1 MYWRKNVMNDLIS
14 DLHRDLFVLEDEN
27 NPSTSKY
34 NIIFPKTVLD
44 QVFDQK
50 TPTKKT
56 LREIIED
63 LRFEIKTIGIGKIK
77 FPVTSV
83 NGLTGD
89 VKITPAMLNLGRVDN
104 TSDVDKPLS
113 TPQRRSVMDI
123 LSKYNFKVNLD
134 DLYKHIENTNNPHN
148 VRLEDIDKDHQLRDY
163 IQRMINTH
171 SLDESKH
178 VHLDIR
184 NNIAKLWAYI
194 DKVFNVDHEKKLEF
208 LNNKLNQ
215 HIDDKNAHMDLF
227 KKKEDVVHKVFG
239 INEAEADNKTYPS
252 TRAIVEYFRNQL
264 YEFKKGLQQIDQYIS
279 KIVMLD
285 NASELPLPD
294 ETQIHKV
301 YIIRNGSS
309 MNSDLVTCILD
320 VDGQYRWKF
329 DNFGTMPKFNPDQF
343 ILSQDGISLN
353 LNALGALSQQIDELF
368 KMSLEELMK
377 GTESSG
383 TSFTDAIKALLKR
396 DYLTKDEIYRN
407 FIYDLRIEPGKMDGW
422 IQYYTNNDSTNPKLV
437 QVPGLRRLAF
447 LDYVTEHEIR
457 DLAVENRHLRSRS
470 VDSRVLAVKCVK
482 AEHLDLQINPSHF
495 SSPELT
501 VLGNFHNQ
509 DNKVSSIDMPTLAHM
524 LEKYMD
530 PSIQSGMSISFNGDH
545 FRMTSDGVSLNLPYI
560 MASMKDIEDS
570 FKDPNKPIDYDYN
583 KRSVNGAFVP
593 GLSKSESIE
602 GLLSRVDK
610 AIVKDIVEQSSY
622 TFWKYDE
629 LKKMYDGSYGI
640 KFKGTISIL
649 PNKPHQILLSEAI
662 NSKEYEL
669 VEIGGRWVTDSQTE
683 AETIIGGSNIL
694 GNTQSEFVLDKR
706 GLTLHTI
713 SIGNRINAPYD
724 VWIRLFKKS

>member
-1 MYWRKNVMNDLIS
+1 MNDLIS

-89 VKITPAMLNLGRVDN
+89 VKITPAILNLGRVDN

-148 VRLEDIDKDHQLRDY
+148 VKLEDIDKDHQLRDY

-227 KKKEDVVHKVFG
+227 KKKEDVINKVFG
-239 INEAEADNKTYPS
+239 INEVEADNKTYPS

-264 YEFKKGLQQIDQYIS
+264 
-279 KIVMLD
+279 
-285 NASELPLPD
+285 
-294 ETQIHKV
+294 
-301 YIIRNGSS
+301 
-309 MNSDLVTCILD
+309 
-320 VDGQYRWKF
+320 
-329 DNFGTMPKFNPDQF
+329 
-343 ILSQDGISLN
+343 
-353 LNALGALSQQIDELF
+353 
-368 KMSLEELMK
+368 
-377 GTESSG
+377 
-383 TSFTDAIKALLKR
+383 
-396 DYLTKDEIYRN
+396 
-407 FIYDLRIEPGKMDGW
+407 
-422 IQYYTNNDSTNPKLV
+422 
-437 QVPGLRRLAF
+437 
-447 LDYVTEHEIR
+447 
-457 DLAVENRHLRSRS
+457 
-470 VDSRVLAVKCVK
+470 
-482 AEHLDLQINPSHF
+482 
-495 SSPELT
+495 
-501 VLGNFHNQ
+501 
-509 DNKVSSIDMPTLAHM
+509 
-524 LEKYMD
+524 
-530 PSIQSGMSISFNGDH
+530 
-545 FRMTSDGVSLNLPYI
+545 
-560 MASMKDIEDS
+560 
-570 FKDPNKPIDYDYN
+570 
-583 KRSVNGAFVP
+583 
-593 GLSKSESIE
+593 
-602 GLLSRVDK
+602 
-610 AIVKDIVEQSSY
+610 
-622 TFWKYDE
+622 
-629 LKKMYDGSYGI
+629 
-640 KFKGTISIL
+640 
-649 PNKPHQILLSEAI
+649 
-662 NSKEYEL
+662 
-669 VEIGGRWVTDSQTE
+669 
-683 AETIIGGSNIL
+683 
-694 GNTQSEFVLDKR
+694 
-706 GLTLHTI
+706 
-713 SIGNRINAPYD
+713 
-724 VWIRLFKKS
+724 